1 MTTQQATLINTL
13 QKLLSLPR
21 EQATVEFKL
30 NLDKPEDIGQYLSA
44 LANSALLEGHDR
56 GWLVWG
62 IEDGTRAVKGTTF
75 DPHTRKIGNQA
86 LIMWLQQLTSPRA
99 DFVFHDCLY
108 ANHKVVLLEVHPARS
123 APVAFENQ
131 RFVRVDSHKVKLS
144 DHPAKEARLWALL
157 GPKDDWSGALVE
169 GATLEDLDPEAVTA
183 ARQLFTEYL
192 IKSES
197 DTTRHGSIRAE
208 AAAWDVPTLL
218 NKAQVTK
225 QGRVTRAALLLLGKE
240 EATHFLAPADIKL
253 TWLLRDAQNATGPAK
268 HFGMPFLLATDKLL
282 SRIRNEQTEYMPD
295 GTLFPTPVPWYDT
308 WVIREALHNCIAH
321 QDYVLGGKIN
331 VVEHPDR
338 LVFAN
343 LGQFMAPDVEWML
356 EHQSPP
362 EHYRNQ
368 WLING
373 MIRLRMIDQ
382 LGSGIRRM
390 FDKQRERF
398 FPLPDFVL
406 EPTVQGL
413 PRVEVSITRQL
424 LDMKYTRMLMKRA
437 DLTLA
442 QVVLLDRV
450 QKQRSLLPA
459 AAKKMKT
466 LKLIEGRAPNYLI
479 SSKVAEWTGQKA
491 RYIHERG
498 MNDKYYQDMVLQY
511 LKKYGQASRQ
521 ELDDLLLTKLPE
533 VLDAVQKINKIRNLQ
548 QAMRRSGL
556 IERTGPRGAPVW
568 KPTLPSALLKPAS

>member
-192 IKSES
+192 IKGES

-308 WVIREALHNCIAH
+308 WVIREALHNCVAH

-413 PRVEVSITRQL
+413 PHVEVSITRQL

-450 QKQRSLLPA
+450 QKQRNLLPA
-459 AAKKMKT
+459 AAKELKT
-466 LKLIEGRAPNYLI
+466 LKLIEGRAPKYLI
-479 SSKVAEWTGQKA
+479 SSKVAEWTDQKA

-498 MNDKYYQDMVLQY
+498 MNDKYYQDLVLQY

-533 VLDAVQKINKIRNLQ
+533 VLDAAQKVNKIRNLQ

>member
-1 MTTQQATLINTL
+1 MINTL